1 MFLFTV
7 AYTIISCKQVNIKV
21 NVTPFVCNG
30 LFIVFKIHRA
40 WFIMLSIV
48 NDSFHHRRDLRHGYD
63 HSHKKAS
70 KQMINNVSFFICDP
84 YVRIVENEFV

>member
-1 MFLFTV
+1 
-7 AYTIISCKQVNIKV
+7 
-21 NVTPFVCNG
+21 
-30 LFIVFKIHRA
+30 
-40 WFIMLSIV
+40 MLSIV